1 MIAYTFKKVIKKE
14 DGTPVE
20 QKLLL
25 MLNAY
30 EDYNVMVDRH
40 PELKGADCV
49 GQYNPDFVPEEVPL
63 DTVLS
68 SEQDSKK
75 YYIAA
80 LEEGKRLQSQIDEV
94 KDILETDKIQTLLLE
109 YRIEDESTYSCLM
122 RILEEY
128 DNLKKSVVVPELE
141 NTEK

>member
-30 EDYNVMVDRH
+30 EDWNKMLERFD
-40 PELKGADCV
+40 ELKGAEFV
-49 GQYNPDFVPEEVPL
+49 GQYNPDFVPDEVPL

-68 SEQDSKK
+68 SEQDSKR

-80 LEEGKRLQSQIDEV
+80 LEESKKLSIQIEQLDKLYDVTKVYNLLSEYMYSEEKV
-94 KDILETDKIQTLLLE
+94 TD
-109 YRIEDESTYSCLM
+109 CLA

-128 DNLKKSVVVPELE
+128 DNLKKNIPVLE
-141 NTEK
+141 NQ